1 MPMKKRIVLILGV
14 AVVALIGIF
23 AFGPFRPGDSE
34 QNSDGSAEM
43 TGQVA
48 ESDTDAADLSVPE
61 AVVDPVESTVPITP
75 VSEVAID
82 EVEAQQGSASE
93 EVSDEKPGVNPEN
106 VQDPVTGQP
115 VSQDKDHQ
123 STYVLDVTRQE
134 VDYNIIPDRYNC
146 GAWGNFT
153 KVLAGDT
160 VNGIVLQ
167 ESEGINSF
175 DFFNRNTDISGEIYF
190 SGYDFSDFI
199 VEIYNSDLIDRE
211 ITLVFE
217 NCKFFI
223 FRSLSPYPKV
233 NLVFKNCTF
242 NSFYGSCAD
251 FTYCKFGGYYRDGL
265 VPYHDVS
272 VRNCYFSNFSSNDTA
287 GTGYHTDGT
296 QIYGKEGIL
305 AENIRYEFCRF
316 EVPWTPGANAIN
328 ACIMLQLE
336 FSSGNNILFDRCYA
350 NGGGYTIYA
359 TSKDKG
365 FQYYRNVVISNIL
378 VGQSRRYGPIH
389 PNVSEGVEVS
399 NIYDIDSLYVASVWK
414 GNGKTHLSVTN
425 DTLQDRLLV
434 VYADGVRYEFDIP
447 ASRGGKD
454 SYFDRFE
461 DYPIDIDISI
471 DADCQYVVCFDVTS
485 GTYKQIRFV
494 TWDGS
499 DSVSIPL

>member
-1 MPMKKRIVLILGV
+1 MPMKKRIALILGV
-14 AVVALIGIF
+14 AVVAVIGVY
-23 AFGPFRPGDSE
+23 AFGHFRPAEPE
-34 QNSDGSAEM
+34 QNQDGSAEV

-48 ESDTDAADLSVPE
+48 EDDTDVADLSVME
-61 AVVDPVESTVPITP
+61 AVVNPGEVTAPVTA
-75 VSEVAID
+75 VSDATTD
-82 EVEAQQGSASE
+82 EVPAQYDSGSE
-93 EVSDEKPGVNPEN
+93 DVSDEKPGVDPEIDPN
-106 VQDPVTGQP
+106 AVTVQS

-123 STYVLDVTRQE
+123 PTNVLNVTRQPT
-134 VDYNIIPDRYNC
+134 DYNVIPDRYNC
-146 GAWGNFT
+146 GAWGGFT
-153 KVLAGDT
+153 KVLASDT

-167 ESEGINSF
+167 ENEGINSF
-175 DFFNRNTDISGEIYF
+175 DFLTRNTDISGEIYF
-190 SGYDFSDFI
+190 SGYDFSDYI
-199 VEIYNSDLIDRE
+199 VEIYNSDLIDRD

-223 FRSLSPYPKV
+223 FRSLSPYPRVK
-233 NLVFKNCTF
+233 LVFKNCTF

-265 VPYHDVS
+265 VPYHDIS
-272 VRNCYFSNFSSNDTA
+272 VKYCYFSNFSSQDPA
-287 GTGYHTDGT
+287 GAGYHSDGT

-305 AENIRYEFCRF
+305 AENIKYEFCRF
-316 EVPWTPGANAIN
+316 EVPWIPGSNAIN

-336 FSSGNNILFDRCYA
+336 FSSGKNISFTNSIC

-365 FQYYRNVVISNIL
+365 FEYYRNVVISNIS
-378 VGQSRRYGPIH
+378 VGQSRKYGAVC
-389 PNVSEGVEVS
+389 PNVAAGVEIS
-399 NIYDIDSLYVASVWK
+399 NVIDIGDLYVASVWK
-414 GNGKTHLSVTN
+414 GSGKTHLSVTN

-434 VYADGVRYEFDIP
+434 VYADGVRYEYVIP

-461 DYPIDIDISI
+461 DYPIDIDICI
-471 DADCQYVVCFDVTS
+471 EADCKYVACFDATT
-485 GTYKQIRFV
+485 GTYNQIRFV